1 MKTKLLLAAF
11 ALVGLLALALSVQRV
26 PQPSRFCD
34 ECVMRE
40 DVTEW
45 RLAGRWTL
53 FKTENVNATPVSELL
68 AEHHACPVHEHKWS
82 APTYVAEADLE
93 TGEAPRVRSVG
104 FLNEPRTVNFLR
116 EMMAYTDHEC
126 VTNWRAVAWQPT
138 LAAALE
144 PALRF
149 RRFPEEG
156 FANRGDFL
164 VWWNESA
171 YPLFNKLN
179 EMTVAD

>member
-1 MKTKLLLAAF
+1 MKTKLLFVAF
-11 ALVGLLALALSVQRV
+11 ALVGLASLGWYVKRV
-26 PQPSRFCD
+26 PQPSLFCD

-40 DVTEW
+40 DVVEW

-53 FKTENVNATPVSELL
+53 FKTETARATLVSELL
-68 AEHHACPVHEHKWS
+68 AEHHACPAHAHAWSSPVH
-82 APTYVAEADLE
+82 VAEADLE

-104 FLNEPRTVNFLR
+104 FLNEPRTVSFLR
-116 EMMAYTDHEC
+116 DVLDYTDPEC
-126 VTNWRAVAWQPT
+126 IRNWRAVAWQPT

-149 RRFPEEG
+149 RRFPEDG
-156 FANRGDFL
+156 FANRNDFL
-164 VWWNESA
+164 AWWNESA

>member
-1 MKTKLLLAAF
+1 MKAKIYLTVF
-11 ALVGLLALALSVQRV
+11 ALAGLVALALAVPRV
-26 PQPSRFCD
+26 PRPSKFCD

-53 FKTENVNATPVSELL
+53 FTTENVSATPVSELL
-68 AEHHACPVHEHKWS
+68 AEHHACRAHVHQWS
-82 APTYVAEADLE
+82 APVHLAEADLE

-104 FLNEPRTVNFLR
+104 FLNEPRTLNFLR
-116 EMMAYTDHEC
+116 ELMDYTDPEC
-126 VTNWRAVAWQPT
+126 VTNWQAVALQPT
-138 LAAALE
+138 LASALE

-149 RRFPEEG
+149 RRFPEAG
-156 FANRGDFL
+156 FASRQEFL
-164 VWWNESA
+164 AWWNESA